1 MAVIGVDLFGWIVP
15 NSIVWLVVCVLFA
28 VSEAMTAGLVT
39 IWFALGAFVASIVSI
54 FTDNFLVQLTIFVVV
69 SVISLVYTKPLFNKY
84 ISKKIVRTNAES
96 LIGDR
101 AVVTVAIERNKRG
114 RVDVTG
120 QDWAAT
126 TRDGEEIKVGQ
137 EVLVVGI
144 SGVALIVEERKK

>member
-1 MAVIGVDLFGWIVP
+1 MAVIGVGLFGWIVP

-126 TRDGEEIKVGQ
+126 TRDGEEIKVSKW
-137 EVLVVGI
+137 EKELAE
-144 SGVALIVEERKK
+144 SVEL

>member
-1 MAVIGVDLFGWIVP
+1 M
-15 NSIVWLVVCVLFA
+15 
-28 VSEAMTAGLVT
+28 T

>member
-1 MAVIGVDLFGWIVP
+1 M
-15 NSIVWLVVCVLFA
+15 SR
-28 VSEAMTAGLVT
+28 GL
-39 IWFALGAFVASIVSI
+39 G
-54 FTDNFLVQLTIFVVV
+54 D
-69 SVISLVYTKPLFNKY
+69 VYK
-84 ISKKIVRTNAES
+84 RQS

-126 TRDGEEIKVGQ
+126 TRDGKEIKVGQ